1 MSKNFKICFN
11 YITVHNQ
18 IQTYDYLI
26 SLDKDVKI
34 EELKT
39 IIKSNVLCFDDF
51 VSYLNDTVILGH
63 FIHFGNRH
71 NDEKS
76 RFIEHWLSE
85 FYDTKV
91 TCTHYTTSISE
102 DREIEDLEMTV

>member
-11 YITVHNQ
+11 YITFHNQ
-18 IQTYDYLI
+18 IQTYDYVI
-26 SLDKDVKI
+26 SLDKDVNI

-39 IIKSNVLCFDDF
+39 IIISNVLCFDDF
-51 VSYLNDTVILGH
+51 VSYLNDNTLGT
-63 FIHFGNRH
+63 FIYFGNRY
-71 NDEKS
+71 NYEKS

-91 TCTHYTTSISE
+91 TCIRYTTNISE
-102 DREIEDLEMTV
+102 DCEIEDLEMTV